1 MRNGDD
7 TTNPIL
13 CFYWTCCLALRE
25 RNTKMK
31 TIAFE
36 MKKCKHCKKRC
47 RHKVIIEVNNGW
59 RIVYSECKC
68 CQHYEKKTE
77 VIGEENE

>member
-1 MRNGDD
+1 
-7 TTNPIL
+7 
-13 CFYWTCCLALRE
+13 
-25 RNTKMK
+25 MK